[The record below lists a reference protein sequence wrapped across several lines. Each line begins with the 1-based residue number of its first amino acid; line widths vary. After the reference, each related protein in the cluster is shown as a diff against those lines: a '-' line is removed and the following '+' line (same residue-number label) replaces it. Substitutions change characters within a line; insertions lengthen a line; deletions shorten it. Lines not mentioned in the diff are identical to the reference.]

1 MANNH
6 ARSGLSVT
14 APRQQRQYQFMK
26 NPKQILVLGLL
37 AALSIGIGLW
47 AGMQGK
53 AKQEIQGY
61 PDLGGDFTLV
71 SDKGPVSLAD
81 LRGKVVPIYFG
92 FTHCPDVCITSLG
105 NIAAGLQELSPAEQ
119 AQIQPLFITVD
130 PERDDAARV
139 GEYARY
145 FHPSM
150 IGLTGS
156 LAEITDVAK
165 RHFVLF
171 EKVPLEDSNMGYTM
185 DHSSI
190 IYVVGKDGVVRSLI
204 QHGEKPAEIAKTLR
218 EALAS

>member
-1 MANNH
+1 MNKF
-6 ARSGLSVT
+6 R
-14 APRQQRQYQFMK
+14 
-26 NPKQILVLGLL
+26 QILILGLL
-37 AALSIGIGLW
+37 AAVSIGIGIW
-47 AGMQGK
+47 AGMQGGSQQK
-53 AKQEIQGY
+53 PQGY
-61 PDLGGDFTLV
+61 PDLGGDFTLL
-71 SDKGPVSLAD
+71 SDKGPVSLQD

-105 NIAAGLQELSPAEQ
+105 NIAAGLKALSPAEQ

-145 FHPSM
+145 FHPRM

-190 IYVVGKDGVVRSLI
+190 IYVVGKDGVIRSLI